1 MDLDEFSDDGLDDLG
16 VTELDALEA
25 HAIQLTQ
32 AKQQLTQPQRS
43 QLQDINYDWEEDDDL
58 DTTEVTN
65 DAGLPVGRHNLH
77 HTPSQQETMPPP
89 PRMIPP
95 VPNPQWNPA
104 FHASN
109 RQSSQMP
116 PPTMGRPPQS
126 QLARALLP
134 GASQAGDVVSALQQR
149 LRALESELNAAR
161 GEASILRAKSVKTE
175 RERDME
181 VMRLRK
187 LNAEQQERHERM
199 LESAVAAEKSAST
212 ELQFMQRDMKE
223 KAISD
228 RTKKRDAA
236 VIGGTATTPKKAGGR
251 TWGIADGFDE
261 MDIAIS
267 PSKGQGRGKI
277 GGSVAAAVGERTPT
291 KGKRK
296 RPTMDSPVMALETH
310 TADDVF
316 MTDVKSSSSQPIQQ
330 VTVTEAPAA
339 PFEFL
344 QLILDHGSIAS
355 KPPTF
360 DVLSK
365 FNFPSEPTTSLAA
378 KIFER
383 IPLMGNPQQPMQL
396 LVDFVEFV
404 TTLWSRCFEEQYWAP
419 VRHLVQLITFTFQLH
434 TTYVAPLVIRNLLP
448 IIEPTVFLIAEAHQ
462 HRLADG
468 SLPSNMEP
476 RDLEKYV
483 NTNEV
488 MSLLHTCAL
497 VCATNSPDTERGDEH
512 SSVAIWQLLSW
523 EFVLL
528 LLTNKQ
534 DFEDTISMLDL
545 LATSSLPNS
554 IGPICHDREPDF
566 VARHIID
573 RVSVKL
579 TEISRSNLS
588 TLQRRQIRAA
598 ALRTLISFT
607 KHPFGALQL
616 AAHDNALPRIATCLS
631 ASIDDLYH
639 QPISRSV
646 LSQSGAYTPSIAK
659 LLASSQSA
667 ADLSHVISQCVTLI
681 HTLVTSP
688 ATAETADILKKLSV
702 IHGGSQRYTLALGRL
717 TFIED
722 DLVIESGIDVEIVE
736 AAHELLELAAT
747 PDEAEIIGEAFAS

>member
-1 MDLDEFSDDGLDDLG
+1 MDIDEFSDDGLDDMG

-32 AKQQLTQPQRS
+32 AKQLTQPQRS
-43 QLQDINYDWEEDDDL
+43 QLQDIDYGWEEDDDL

-65 DAGLPVGRHNLH
+65 DAGLPVGRHNIH
-77 HTPSQQETMPPP
+77 HTPSQQDAMPP

-95 VPNPQWNPA
+95 VPNPQWNPT
-104 FHASN
+104 FHSAN
-109 RQSSQMP
+109 RPSSQMP
-116 PPTMGRPPQS
+116 PPALSRPPQS

-187 LNAEQQERHERM
+187 INAEQQERHERM
-199 LESAVAAEKSAST
+199 LETAVAAEKSANT
-212 ELQFMQRDMKE
+212 ELQFMQRDLKE

-228 RTKKRDAA
+228 RTKKKDSTF
-236 VIGGTATTPKKAGGR
+236 GGNATTPKKAGGR

-267 PSKGQGRGKI
+267 PSKGQGRGKA
-277 GGSVAAAVGERTPT
+277 GGSVATAVGERTPS

-296 RPTMDSPVMALETH
+296 RPTIDSPVTALETH
-310 TADDVF
+310 TDDVF
-316 MTDVKSSSSQPIQQ
+316 MADARGGSSQPTQQ
-330 VTVTEAPAA
+330 ATVTEAPAA

-344 QLILDHGSIAS
+344 QLILDHGTVAS
-355 KPPTF
+355 NPPTF
-360 DVLSK
+360 DALSK
-365 FNFPSEPTTSLAA
+365 LNFPSEPTTSLAA

-383 IPLMGNPQQPMQL
+383 IPLMGNAQQPMQL

-419 VRHLVQLITFTFQLH
+419 VRHLVQLIAFTFQLH
-434 TTYVAPLVIRNLLP
+434 TTSVAPLVIRNLLP
-448 IIEPTVFLIAEAHQ
+448 TIESTVFIIAEAHQ

-476 RDLEKYV
+476 REIENYV
-483 NTNEV
+483 DTQEI
-488 MSLLHTCAL
+488 MSLLHICAL
-497 VCATNSPDTERGDEH
+497 ACATNSPESERDEY
-512 SSVAIWQLLSW
+512 STLAIWQLLSW

-534 DFEDTISMLDL
+534 DFADTISMLDL

-566 VARHIID
+566 VARLIID
-573 RVSVKL
+573 RVSLKL
-579 TEISRSNLS
+579 VESLRSNLS

-607 KHPFGALQL
+607 KHPFGARQL
-616 AAHDNALPRIATCLS
+616 ASHDNALPRLAVCLS

-659 LLASSQSA
+659 LVASSQSG
-667 ADLSHVISQCVTLI
+667 ADLSHIIAQCVTLI

-688 ATAETADILKKLSV
+688 VTADVADIMKKLSV
-702 IHGGSQRYTLALGRL
+702 THGGNQRYILALGRL
-717 TFIED
+717 NFADD
-722 DLVIESGIDVEIVE
+722 DLIIESGIDVDIIE

-747 PDEAEIIGEAFAS
+747 PDEGEIIGDAFAP